1 MVVYYGNSGGAFA
14 VGYHRRF
21 LALFICTCLFNSAI
35 VGYAAE
41 GEELAA
47 PELPPTQSIPEPPIE
62 AVPPPD
68 ESAADKLDPA
78 SGGGE
83 AVADQLDPASGGG
96 EVVIEDGSNVYH
108 IDADTII
115 IQTVPADQPLPDEDL
130 EVSEEVEDSEPEV
143 EELPQE
149 SDLEQTPVLEDVP
162 DIMSYVL
169 GQDGFPFY
177 GSCWIRGQ
185 ASSLG
190 SVLLLF
196 PMNYK
201 DGYIGLD
208 SSGRVFNVSNN
219 SWTGVL
225 YAGSSSYTVN
235 FAAWGLPTYRVYN
248 GSSYQNVTLYL
259 TPEHTNLLLPDGP
272 SPVYSISD
280 LLPYAAVLLLGG
292 VFLCCMRKS

>member
-35 VGYAAE
+35 VSYAAE

-47 PELPPTQSIPEPPIE
+47 PELPPTQSIPESPIE

-68 ESAADKLDPA
+68 EPAAD
-78 SGGGE
+78 E
-83 AVADQLDPASGGG
+83 LDPASGGG

-130 EVSEEVEDSEPEV
+130 DASEEVEDSDPEV

-149 SDLEQTPVLEDVP
+149 PDLEQTPVLEDVP
-162 DIMSYVL
+162 DIMSYAL

>member
-47 PELPPTQSIPEPPIE
+47 PELPPTQSIPESPIE

-68 ESAADKLDPA
+68 ESAAD
-78 SGGGE
+78 E
-83 AVADQLDPASGGG
+83 LDPASGGG

-149 SDLEQTPVLEDVP
+149 PDLEQTPVLEDVP
-162 DIMSYVL
+162 DIMSYAL

-185 ASSLG
+185 VSSLG

-235 FAAWGLPTYRVYN
+235 FGAWGLPTYRVYN
-248 GSSYQNVTLYL
+248 GSSYQNITLYL

-272 SPVYSISD
+272 NPVYSISD

>member
-47 PELPPTQSIPEPPIE
+47 PELPPTQSIPESPIE

-68 ESAADKLDPA
+68 EPAAD
-78 SGGGE
+78 E
-83 AVADQLDPASGGG
+83 LDPASGGG